1 MAFLKRWCF
10 TFVDYWK
17 MVGNDY
23 MVVIADLLEDAKK
36 RPVITAIKLLPL
48 SGAFYAY
55 RTNPSKGDMLNSL
68 VEKRRQMVLV
78 PNSIHS
84 KKADDEIASRTLYID
99 QNRLKLIN
107 CIVFSIL
114 IKLPDND
121 NVCLYEN
128 RVPIVRR
135 WWWQR
140 YDDIIDI
147 GAFNK
152 WFRLGK
158 SFENYDINESEFN
171 NSLLSLH
178 EC

>member
-10 TFVDYWK
+10 TFIDYWK

-23 MVVIADLLEDAKK
+23 LAVMEDLVKGAKK
-36 RPVITAIKLLPL
+36 RPIITVIKLLPL

-55 RTNPSKGDMLNSL
+55 KTNPSEIDMLNSL
-68 VEKRRQMVLV
+68 VEKRWQMILV

-99 QNRLKLIN
+99 QNRLKYIN
-107 CIVFSIL
+107 CIFFSIL
-114 IKLPDND
+114 IKLPDSD
-121 NVCLYEN
+121 DLCLYEN
-128 RVPIVRR
+128 RDSILRR

-158 SFENYDINESEFN
+158 SFEDYDINENEFS
-171 NSLLSLH
+171 NSVSKLA
-178 EC
+178 

>member
-23 MVVIADLLEDAKK
+23 MVVIGDLLQDTKN
-36 RPVITAIKLLPL
+36 RPIIAVIKLLPL

-55 RTNPSKGDMLNSL
+55 KTNPTEGDMLNSL

-84 KKADDEIASRTLYID
+84 KKADDEIASRTLYIN

-114 IKLPDND
+114 IKPSDSD
-121 NVCLYEN
+121 DVCLYEN
-128 RVPIVRR
+128 RVSILRR
-135 WWWQR
+135 WWWKR
-140 YDDIIDI
+140 YNDIIDI
-147 GAFNK
+147 GAFNN
-152 WFRLGK
+152 WFKLGK
-158 SFENYDINESEFN
+158 SCENYDINDNEFN
-171 NSLLSLH
+171 NSVGKL
-178 EC
+178 E

>member
-10 TFVDYWK
+10 TFINYWK

-23 MVVIADLLEDAKK
+23 LVVVEDLLKDAKR
-36 RPVITAIKLLPL
+36 RPIITAMKLLPL
-48 SGAFYAY
+48 GSVFYAY
-55 RTNPSKGDMLNSL
+55 KTNPNERDMLNSL

-84 KKADDEIASRTLYID
+84 KTADDEIASRTLYVD
-99 QNRLKLIN
+99 QNRLKLID
-107 CIVFSIL
+107 CILFSIL
-114 IKLPDND
+114 IKLPECDD
-121 NVCLYEN
+121 VCLYEN
-128 RVPIVRR
+128 RNSILRR
-135 WWWQR
+135 WWWKR

-158 SFENYDINESEFN
+158 FFENYDINEDEFN
-171 NSLLSLH
+171 NSISKLQ
-178 EC
+178 

>member
-23 MVVIADLLEDAKK
+23 LVVIGDLLKDAKTK
-36 RPVITAIKLLPL
+36 PIITAIKLLPL
-48 SGAFYAY
+48 GGAFYAY
-55 RTNPSKGDMLNSL
+55 KTNPTERDMLNSL
-68 VEKRRQMVLV
+68 VERRRQMVLL
-78 PNSIHS
+78 PNSIHNE
-84 KKADDEIASRTLYID
+84 KADEEIASRTLYID

-107 CIVFSIL
+107 CILFSIL
-114 IKLPDND
+114 IKLPDSD
-121 NVCLYEN
+121 DVCLYEN
-128 RVPIVRR
+128 RDSILRR

-152 WFRLGK
+152 WLKLGK
-158 SFENYDINESEFN
+158 SFENYDINENEFSN
-171 NSLLSLH
+171 PISKFA
-178 EC
+178 